1 MMYTKSKVLHISHQ
15 LRKYGIKVTYRVWM
29 IYVATV
35 SCVIQWYADCIMDR
49 LLLHKTTGL
58 SRVTEI
64 TTEGEKQFDRDYMP

>member
-1 MMYTKSKVLHISHQ
+1 
-15 LRKYGIKVTYRVWM
+15 M